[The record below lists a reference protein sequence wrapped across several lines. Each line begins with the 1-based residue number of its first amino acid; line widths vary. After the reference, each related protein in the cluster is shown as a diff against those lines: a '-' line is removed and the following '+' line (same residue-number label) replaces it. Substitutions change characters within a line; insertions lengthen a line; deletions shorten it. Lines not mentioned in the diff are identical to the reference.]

1 MLSMKLNNLF
11 KTGLV
16 VLSLGVIVSC
26 TKDDETSPSESGKYN
41 TEVAM
46 TDAPIDDAN
55 VKAAFITVADV
66 KVDGQSLEG
75 FQKTTIEISSLTNG
89 KTQSLG
95 NIDLTSGA
103 KSNIVLVLASDT
115 DASGNAPANYIVTAN
130 NETKALVTA
139 ASEIKIND
147 SFNVEEASDNRMVLD
162 FDLRKAIVAE
172 GSTGYK
178 FVSNSELSNSVRV
191 VNAINAGTISGT
203 VTGDNSN
210 KTVVYAYAK
219 GAFSASESQANGSGV
234 QFANAVSSTVVNG
247 SDFGLHFMEAGDYEL
262 HFASYSDSDSDGK
275 LEFNGLL
282 DATTASELSLMNIA
296 VGANAEVNLTII
308 IDGFLNI

>member
-1 MLSMKLNNLF
+1 MKLRNLF

-16 VLSLGVIVSC
+16 VLSLGAVVSC
-26 TKDDETSPSESGKYN
+26 SKDDETSPSENGKYN

-89 KTQSLG
+89 ETQTLG
-95 NIDLTSGA
+95 NIDLASGA
-103 KSNIVLVLASDT
+103 KSDIVLVLASDT

-130 NETKALVTA
+130 DETKALVA
-139 ASEIKIND
+139 VANEISIND

-191 VNAINAGTISGT
+191 VNEINAGTISGT
-203 VTGDNSN
+203 VTGDSSA
-210 KTVVYAYAK
+210 KTVVYAYEK
-219 GAFSASESQANGSGV
+219 GAFNASESQSNESGV
-234 QFANAVSSTVVNG
+234 QFENAVSSTVVSG
-247 SDFGLHFMEAGDYEL
+247 SDFGLYFMEAGDYEL

-282 DATTASELSLMNIA
+282 NATTASDLNVLNIA
-296 VGANAEVNLTII
+296 VGANAEVNLNII
-308 IDGFLNI
+308 IAGFLNI